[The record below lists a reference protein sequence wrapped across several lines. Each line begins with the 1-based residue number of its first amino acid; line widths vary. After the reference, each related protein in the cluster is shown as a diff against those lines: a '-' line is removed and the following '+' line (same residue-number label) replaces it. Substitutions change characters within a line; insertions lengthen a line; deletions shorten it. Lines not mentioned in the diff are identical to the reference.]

1 MKRFIKI
8 IIVWICIF
16 TLGLNNV
23 YAKSIKLNVSNKVI
37 YKNSSFTLKV
47 KNTKKKASV
56 TYPRK
61 SLKVKRLSKR
71 SFKVTGIS
79 KGTYSVKVKV
89 GKKRSTCKVTVNEWV
104 SLKIIGVGK
113 TMFDRKVTY
122 SDGTTGYSVLKKT
135 GYSLKVNGFG
145 KYIYVRSINGLKEKA
160 YGPRSGWMYSVNGVY
175 PNKSAGAYKLSSGD
189 KVVWKYVNYK

>member
-1 MKRFIKI
+1 MKRFIKV

-16 TLGLNNV
+16 TLGFNNV

-56 TYPRK
+56 TYPNK
-61 SLKVKRLSKR
+61 CLKIKRVSKK
-71 SFKVTGIS
+71 SFKVTGLV
-79 KGTYSVKVKV
+79 KGTYTIKVKV
-89 GKKRSTCKVTVNEWV
+89 GKMKLNCKVTVNEWI
-104 SLKIIGVGK
+104 SLKIIGIGK

-175 PNKSAGAYKLSSGD
+175 PNKSAGAYTLKSGD